1 MSEALP
7 PQPSF
12 TAKLLQSIPIV
23 SWFVGGGTAGTS
35 EPSGIIGDGP
45 IVKEDG
51 SWDEQRNGFYWNFW
65 QVVDKAV
72 GSDFCGLKDD

>member
-1 MSEALP
+1 
-7 PQPSF
+7 
-12 TAKLLQSIPIV
+12 V
-23 SWFVGGGTAGTS
+23 SWFVGGGTASTA

-51 SWDEQRNGFYWNFW
+51 TWDEQKNGFYWNFW
-65 QVVDKAV
+65 RLIDKVV